1 MWKVHI
7 TWYSYSNQCTHDQ
20 SPFFVS
26 WLDRIVI
33 HTGTL
38 FFKKL
43 KDAMKSWLI
52 APAFNYPFR
61 KWEIYHR
68 AEVLKTIYDNVIEI
82 IGIKKMR
89 PNEREQKFIT
99 KKLWEYP
106 TPVLASG
113 ISNVAKS
120 KLYFI
125 IHFNTK
131 LPDLRRC
138 GFKLSVHSVKDT
150 FLKENKIG
158 CV

>member
-1 MWKVHI
+1 
-7 TWYSYSNQCTHDQ
+7 
-20 SPFFVS
+20 
-26 WLDRIVI
+26 
-33 HTGTL
+33 
-38 FFKKL
+38 
-43 KDAMKSWLI
+43 MKSWLI

-99 KKLWEYP
+99 NKLWEYP

-113 ISNVAKS
+113 ISNVAES